1 MLVHF
6 SRTIFCSGGPENSMR
21 QDKHDARSGGQ
32 GRELALD
39 GVGALN
45 RAERLR
51 APTHPVCTPLRPSP
65 TGSSLLCGI
74 FSPDPWLADYSQ
86 WGNRNAPQSNIIL
99 CPTSPTHFFL
109 RRVNLKPGVFTVWKK
124 KRQKPNM
131 QEKQANVDRGLV
143 MHRLRPG
150 GPHRPRGSRPVPVP
164 KRTRKTRLSLT
175 SGGELGSQPPESQSI
190 PARIPQIGCTRGRRP
205 SRTAVPCV
213 PRWASPIH
221 LCGLSCQ
228 MPLEA
233 LCTSAP
239 GGTAWLPSPRL
250 PRESC
255 SPPQPRGDRCS
266 PAHTPVRTSPLREA
280 RDSGP
285 FVHCR

>member
-1 MLVHF
+1 MTLGRPREGAG
-6 SRTIFCSGGPENSMR
+6 SGQCGGP
-21 QDKHDARSGGQ
+21 QQ
-32 GRELALD
+32 GRASEGAHTPRVHPPQAQSNRLQPAVWDFQSGPSACGLQS
-39 GVGALN
+39 VGKP
-45 RAERLR
+45 E
-51 APTHPVCTPLRPSP
+51 RPSEQHYFVSKFP
-65 TGSSLLCGI
+65 NPLLPRKSKPETGSVYCLE
-74 FSPDPWLADYSQ
+74 
-86 WGNRNAPQSNIIL
+86 
-99 CPTSPTHFFL
+99 
-109 RRVNLKPGVFTVWKK
+109 KK
-124 KRQKPNM
+124 KKKKPNM

-175 SGGELGSQPPESQSI
+175 SGGELGSQPPESQST

-205 SRTAVPCV
+205 SRTAVTCV

-233 LCTSAP
+233 PCASAP
-239 GGTAWLPSPRL
+239 RGTAWPPSPRL
-250 PRESC
+250 PPESC
-255 SPPQPRGDRCS
+255 PPQPWGDRCS